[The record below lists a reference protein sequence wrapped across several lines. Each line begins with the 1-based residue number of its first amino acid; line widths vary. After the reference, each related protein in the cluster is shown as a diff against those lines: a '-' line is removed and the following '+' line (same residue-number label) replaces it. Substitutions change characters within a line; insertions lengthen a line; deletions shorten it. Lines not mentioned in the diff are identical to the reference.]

1 MELLSFVYW
10 EICFCIIQLECSH
23 VWKNK
28 INIKYWMK
36 WQVNCKKNVN
46 QMKLGTSLAI
56 QRSVQ
61 VKNKINFFVRVKV
74 LDVKAII
81 SKYLSRKN
89 DFSQLQIRPLSSDT
103 QTLLKEKWKM
113 ISTNCITG
121 QSIADCQP
129 AFTTY
134 FPFLCNLKWEPINL

>member
-1 MELLSFVYW
+1 
-10 EICFCIIQLECSH
+10 
-23 VWKNK
+23 
-28 INIKYWMK
+28 MK

-103 QTLLKEKWKM
+103 QTLLKEK
-113 ISTNCITG
+113 
-121 QSIADCQP
+121 
-129 AFTTY
+129 
-134 FPFLCNLKWEPINL
+134 